1 MGMVVGK
8 CTRDTHLFISF
19 TSNVH
24 IFRMMI
30 MIGGSRRRG
39 RVCHD
44 WGQSTAG
51 QGMSILLQAWR
62 HSVTHLHC
70 TGA

>member
-8 CTRDTHLFISF
+8 CTSDTHLFISF

-39 RVCHD
+39 RVCPSCCKP
-44 WGQSTAG
+44 G
-51 QGMSILLQAWR
+51 
-62 HSVTHLHC
+62 VTVLHIC
-70 TGA
+70 IARGLE